1 MGLDK
6 RKVLI
11 LDKVISSGADSVKK
25 ISALDAR
32 RIFEIMMDQGMKM
45 SDMRDILDLQD
56 AVKAGDLLTFLTR
69 RDPFVRKEE
78 KTYAGAG
85 STDNKV
91 FGGIKENH

>member
-6 RKVLI
+6 RKVSI
-11 LDKVISSGADSVKK
+11 LDKVTSSGADSTKK

-32 RIFEIMMDQGMKM
+32 RIFEIMLDQGMKM

-56 AVKAGDLLTFLTR
+56 AVKAGDLLTFLIK

-78 KTYAGAG
+78 KTYAGPG
-85 STDNKV
+85 STDDKV
-91 FGGIKENH
+91 FGRIEKDH